1 MSKLDPELSNR
12 LALVRKAAG
21 ITQEQLAAA
30 AEVSRQTVGAVE
42 KGEYNPSTL
51 LALRFAVLL
60 GVRVEELFWLEERV
74 VEELVDKRLKLGVS
88 ERGESDAPEGLVA
101 RVEGAE

>member
-1 MSKLDPELSNR
+1 MTKLNPELSNR
-12 LALVRKAAG
+12 LARVRKAAG

-30 AEVSRQTVGAVE
+30 VEVSRQTVGAVE

-60 GVRVEELFWLEERV
+60 GVRVEELFWLEDGE
-74 VEELVDKRLKLGVS
+74 VDKLVGKRIGLGVF
-88 ERGESDAPEGLVA
+88 ERSDSYAPDSVVA
-101 RVEGAE
+101 RARRAE